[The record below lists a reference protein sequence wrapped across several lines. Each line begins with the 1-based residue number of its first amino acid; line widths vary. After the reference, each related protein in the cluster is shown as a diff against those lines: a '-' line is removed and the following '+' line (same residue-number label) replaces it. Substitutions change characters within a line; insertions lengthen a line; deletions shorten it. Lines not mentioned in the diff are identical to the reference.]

1 MSYNENEENDDARQI
16 TPPEK
21 RDDAPRWNLIYL
33 LVLIY
38 TALLITAL
46 WISSRYFS
54 SFNE

>member
-1 MSYNENEENDDARQI
+1 MRHNGNEENDDARQI
-16 TPPEK
+16 TPQEK

>member
-1 MSYNENEENDDARQI
+1 MPQER
-16 TPPEK
+16 

-33 LVLIY
+33 LVLVY

-46 WISSRYFS
+46 WIFTRYFS